1 MKLLSVSFVV
11 GMAVMAFVGCDKGP
25 QLPKQAEV
33 AGTVTLD
40 GKPMDSGEVRFFV
53 ENEPPVTLPVTAG
66 AFSGKVFVGNSR
78 IDVVRDVDGPPHPMD
93 PTQKMK
99 VNSVDPKFM
108 GPNSPF
114 KHDVTAAGAKDLKFE
129 VTSARR

>member
-1 MKLLSVSFVV
+1 MKLLSVSLVV
-11 GMAVMAFVGCDKGP
+11 GLTVMALVGCDKGP

-33 AGTVTLD
+33 SGTVMLD
-40 GKPMDSGEVRFFV
+40 GKPMDAGEVRFFV
-53 ENEPPVTLPVTAG
+53 GNEPPVTLPVTGG
-66 AFSGKVFVGNSR
+66 AFSGKVFVGQSR

-99 VNSVDPKFM
+99 VNSVDPRFM
-108 GPNSPF
+108 GPSSPF
-114 KHDVTAAGAKDLKFE
+114 KHDISADGVKDLKFE